1 MKDPRLIQS
10 ALANLETSVN
20 ELDAI
25 ARHAMANS
33 EGELPHVASAHVRIW
48 HTATVCIAANFP
60 SRIGMKADQSQL
72 KELSRTSHART
83 PVPVECR
90 LFQIIAGVSIV
101 TWA

>member
-1 MKDPRLIQS
+1 LIQS

-48 HTATVCIAANFP
+48 HRPEICAAPATASGF
-60 SRIGMKADQSQL
+60 G
-72 KELSRTSHART
+72 
-83 PVPVECR
+83 
-90 LFQIIAGVSIV
+90 G
-101 TWA
+101 